1 MNNNNKWPI
10 LLLSTWCAGVAAQ
23 ESCNEVFSSPL
34 QSHDGGKLTLTE
46 GVQIYKDPD
55 FILEFGE
62 ASLPTYDGYA
72 GHCKAE
78 DDGDYFTGF
87 QECVIDGQT
96 EKLALPT
103 LGPLTPFPAISATK
117 ADFLCDWENA
127 SKPNALPAG
136 SYDNVTLDGWDC
148 ALTLTDTSA
157 PYYIKNLT
165 FKSAG
170 NLVLQNG
177 VTVYV
182 DEYIHGSG
190 SSTSVKDGSATLHI
204 NNLAMGNWGE
214 NTIAPDEGAQLH
226 LIAYGDWHITA
237 QAQVAGQLSA
247 QYFNRLAIDGSGSQ
261 LAISGDPSTR
271 LNVGELTIT
280 DNGRLVVGANAE
292 LYSGSLVLDSQD
304 QRQGG
309 IVSHTINGVN
319 SYASPVSIFVSG
331 DVQLSG
337 PNESSGHDSLFHG
350 LIYASGDINIYPSM
364 DVVGA
369 LSGANINFL
378 DGPNNRTNQS
388 VITYNPDYIP
398 EYLQG
403 DCAGDDAATY
413 LYYRI
418 THDGAGLS
426 CMAEPVHFSA
436 FSNPERTQMWDEAAP
451 VALVPQSGW
460 THGSDL
466 LTVTGEATSSIWSL
480 GEPIVEVALE
490 PRLYAG
496 EVQCLVNGV
505 VSNDCA
511 IVFNDSGLVMT
522 SNAQDGRSWCGQ
534 ERALTLQAA
543 VTSAS
548 DPQQCD
554 PMFTGVQEVFFS
566 STGLTGEL
574 VLSWQGQTLS
584 LSPTNPSGTL
594 TVILDEQGL
603 TDINYNYND
612 VGRVQLSASITQT
625 PTDSEG
631 QAMAP
636 ITLEGESTLT
646 VIPAGLVIAPV
657 ESSAICELD
666 EPLSCGIS
674 AQAQQD
680 LSMSFAAVCYQDG
693 NDRNNDSV
701 IDAGSDLSGN
711 AIAKSFRH
719 DTLTF
724 GTELVAPV
732 EGMNNS
738 VTTDVTFNSG
748 QVLQAVQSDEVGV
761 FRWLP
766 QTTVSYLGYAIPYV
780 QSRAVG
786 RFIPAYLQ
794 ATTNTP
800 LLAGFCGPMTYLDQT
815 TGFMDGSL
823 PELTLRGFGAQG
835 AETTN
840 YVGDYWRFAN
850 NLIGAGLLTAYD
862 DQTLSTVTLDS
873 DALETTV
880 TRDDRTMRL
889 DGLTVSYARGLE
901 PYLPHPAALT
911 LTINEALVTDLD
923 GVCVREQADGNCQDV
938 AFTNV
943 GGTEWR
949 DGRIELTSMYGSETS
964 TLTVP
969 VEAQYFNSSY
979 RYQLNEDDSCTVLNA
994 TALMDS
1000 DHNVLTGRVSGYG
1013 SFSAGSTSLEVA
1025 GNGVTETLKLEALLL
1040 NDNPHLQWWWQRPRS
1055 DDEHSG
1061 RYCTSAAGV
1070 SLLCNPQAQ
1079 ITFGMFRGHD
1089 KVIYRREVR

>member
-1 MNNNNKWPI
+1 MNNNKKWPI
-10 LLLSTWCAGVAAQ
+10 LLLSSWCAGVAAQ

-46 GVQIYKDPD
+46 GVKVYKDPD
-55 FILEFGE
+55 FILEFAE
-62 ASLPTYDGYA
+62 SSLPTYDGYA

-78 DDGDYFTGF
+78 DDGDPTTGF
-87 QECVIDGQT
+87 QECVIEGQT
-96 EKLALPT
+96 EKIALPA
-103 LGPLTPFPAISATK
+103 LGPLTSFPAISATEV
-117 ADFLCDWENA
+117 DFLCDWANVNQ
-127 SKPNALPAG
+127 PNELPAG
-136 SYDNVTLDGWDC
+136 SYDNVTLGGYGC
-148 ALTLTDTSA
+148 TLTLTDTSA

-165 FKSAG
+165 FTSAG
-170 NLVLQNG
+170 NVVLQNG

-182 DEYIHGSG
+182 DEYIHGAG
-190 SSTSVKDGSATLHI
+190 SSTLVKDGSATLHI
-204 NNLAMGNWGE
+204 NNLTIGDWGDI
-214 NTIAPDEGAQLH
+214 IAPDVGAQLN
-226 LIAYGDWHITA
+226 LVAYGDWHITGEV
-237 QAQVAGQLSA
+237 QVTGQLSA
-247 QYFNRLAIDGSGSQ
+247 QYFNRLTIDGTGSE

-271 LNVGELTIT
+271 LNVGELTISE
-280 DNGRLVVGANAE
+280 NGRLVVGANAE
-292 LYSGSLVLDSQD
+292 LYSGSLLLDYQD
-304 QRQGG
+304 QVQGG
-309 IVSHTINGVN
+309 IVSDTIDGVN

-331 DVQLSG
+331 DVQLSN
-337 PNESSGHDSLFHG
+337 PDLSSGHDSVFHG
-350 LIYASGDINIYPSM
+350 LIYATGDINIYPSM
-364 DVVGA
+364 NVVGA
-369 LSGANINFL
+369 LSGANITFF

-388 VITYNPDYIP
+388 IITYNPDYIP

-403 DCAGDDAATY
+403 DCAADDAEAY

-418 THDGAGLS
+418 MHDGEGVSCLS
-426 CMAEPVHFSA
+426 EPVHFSA
-436 FSNPERTQMWDEAAP
+436 FSNSERTQMWDEAAP
-451 VALVPQSGW
+451 VALLPQSGW
-460 THGSDL
+460 THGSNL
-466 LTVTGEATSSIWSL
+466 LTVAGEATSNIWSL

-505 VSNDCA
+505 VSENCA

-522 SNAQDGRSWCGQ
+522 SNANDGRSWCGQ
-534 ERALTLQAA
+534 ERTLTLQA
-543 VTSAS
+543 VVSSAN

-566 STGLTGEL
+566 SSDLTGEL
-574 VLSWQGQTLS
+574 VLSAQGQVLTLS
-584 LSPTNPSGTL
+584 QANPSGAL
-594 TVILDEQGL
+594 TVSLDEQGGV
-603 TDINYNYND
+603 DINYNYSD

-625 PTDSEG
+625 PMDSEG
-631 QAMAP
+631 QALAP
-636 ITLEGESTLT
+636 ITLEGKSTLT

-666 EPLSCGIS
+666 DPLSCGIS

-680 LSMSFAAVCYQDG
+680 FSMSFAAVCYQEG
-693 NDRNNDSV
+693 NDRNNDGV
-701 IDAGSDLSGN
+701 IDEGSDLSGN
-711 AIAKSFRH
+711 AIAQSFYH

-732 EGMNNS
+732 EGMNNR
-738 VTTDVTFNSG
+738 VTADVTFERG
-748 QVLQAVQSDEVGV
+748 QVFQAVQSDEVGV

-766 QTTVSYLGYAIPYV
+766 QTPLSYLGYAIPYV

-794 ATTNTP
+794 ATTNSP
-800 LLAGFCGPMTYLDQT
+800 LLAGYCGPMTYLDQT

-823 PELTLRGFGAQG
+823 PQLTLRGFGAQG
-835 AETTN
+835 TETTN
-840 YVGDYWRFAN
+840 YVGDYWRFAD
-850 NLIGAGLLTAYD
+850 NLSNTALTAYD

-873 DALETTV
+873 ARLETVV
-880 TRDDRTMRL
+880 TREDRAMRL
-889 DGLTVSYARGLE
+889 EGLTVSYARGLE
-901 PYLPHPAALT
+901 PYLPHPATLT
-911 LTINEALVTDLD
+911 LTVNQGLVTDLD
-923 GVCVREQADGNCQDV
+923 GVCVREQADTPCQDV

-949 DGRIELTSMYGSETS
+949 DGRIELTSMYGSETGS
-964 TLTVP
+964 LTVP
-969 VEAQYFNSSY
+969 VEAQYFNDSY

-994 TALMDS
+994 TALMDA

-1013 SFSAGSTSLEVA
+1013 SFSAGATSLEVA
-1025 GNGVTETLKLEALLL
+1025 ANGVTETLTLEALLL